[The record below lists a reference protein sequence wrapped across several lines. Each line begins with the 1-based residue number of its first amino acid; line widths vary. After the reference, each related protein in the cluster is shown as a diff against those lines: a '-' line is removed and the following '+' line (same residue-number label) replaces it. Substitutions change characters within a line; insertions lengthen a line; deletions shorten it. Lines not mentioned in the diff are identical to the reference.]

1 MLRVIELFSGIG
13 AQVEAL
19 KELGIKH
26 EVIATSDI
34 DKHANKGYEAI
45 HGKVNNLG
53 DVTKIEH
60 LPECD
65 LLTYSYP
72 CTSVSVAG
80 KREGMLE
87 GSGTASALLWEVG
100 RLLEDMRERDVLPE
114 VLLMENVDAV
124 LNSLNRAEFNRWI
137 ATLDA
142 MGYCSS
148 YKILNAKDYGTP
160 QNRKRCFMVS
170 TRSLGKFEFP
180 KPCPDGRV
188 LRDVLEHDVPESYYL
203 SEKRLRTFIAH
214 AERNSK
220 KGNGFGFK
228 VHPLTDE
235 KAERERGDFAQAV
248 MGQADRYCQTWV
260 GIPKSEC
267 HREGGYIMWPNK
279 TKKGY
284 LEARPGDGLVMGYM
298 GQHRG
303 AVQKDMAPTIS
314 TRLGGDAG
322 TVIPWVNGL
331 KSGYSMAAVG
341 DGLKIYPKPSLPGA
355 GGTVQQKSANALN
368 TYEGCGSGTIDEQT
382 LRVRYLT
389 PRECLRLQAF
399 PDDAIDRLMAV
410 LPKSALY
417 KVAGNSIAVCCLKA
431 IFKGIYIDRTFSK
444 MYRQTNML
452 DWGA

>member
-1 MLRVIELFSGIG
+1 MIRVVELFSGIG

-19 KELGIKH
+19 KELGIEH

-60 LPECD
+60 LPDCD

-100 RLLEDMRERDVLPE
+100 RLLEDMRERDALPE

-124 LNSLNRAEFNRWI
+124 LNALNRAEFNRWI

-148 YKILNAKDYGTP
+148 YRILNAKDYGTP

-170 TRSLGKFEFP
+170 TRTLGKFEFP

-188 LRDVLEHDVPESYYL
+188 LRDILEQDVPESYYL

-214 AERNSK
+214 AERNTA

-228 VHPLTDE
+228 VHALTDE
-235 KAERERGDFAQAV
+235 YEEREREGMLPKRSQ
-248 MGQADRYCQTWV
+248 GTQT
-260 GIPKSEC
+260 GI
-267 HREGGYIMWPNK
+267 I
-279 TKKGY
+279 
-284 LEARPGDGLVMGYM
+284 
-298 GQHRG
+298 
-303 AVQKDMAPTIS
+303 
-314 TRLGGDAG
+314 RLG
-322 TVIPWVNGL
+322 
-331 KSGYSMAAVG
+331 SGY
-341 DGLKIYPKPSLPGA
+341 PKA
-355 GGTVQQKSANALN
+355 SA
-368 TYEGCGSGTIDEQT
+368 TGKVVTSSGP
-382 LRVRYLT
+382 LT
-389 PRECLRLQAF
+389 TRRDLSRQMLEMDCRWSIS
-399 PDDAIDRLMAV
+399 DT
-410 LPKSALY
+410 STALY
-417 KVAGNSIAVCCLKA
+417 RKTSPLQSQPDTVA
-431 IFKGIYIDRTFSK
+431 
-444 MYRQTNML
+444 ML
-452 DWGA
+452 VL

>member
-1 MLRVIELFSGIG
+1 MLRVVELFSGIG

-19 KELGIKH
+19 KELGIEH

-60 LPECD
+60 LPDCD

-100 RLLEDMRERDVLPE
+100 RLLNDMRERDALPE

-124 LNSLNRAEFNRWI
+124 LNQLNRPEFNRWI

-148 YKILNAKDYGTP
+148 YRILNAKDYGTP

-180 KPCPDGRV
+180 NPCPDGRV
-188 LRDVLEHDVPESYYL
+188 LRDVLEQDVPESYYL

-214 AERNSK
+214 AERNK
-220 KGNGFGFK
+220 EKGNGFGFK
-228 VHPLTDE
+228 VHALTDE
-235 KAERERGDFAQAV
+235 KEERERGDYAQAV
-248 MGQADRYCQTWV
+248 TGNADRYYQTWI

-267 HREGGYIMWPNK
+267 HPEGGFKIAGELTDSKYVR
-279 TKKGY
+279 
-284 LEARPGDGLVMGYM
+284 ARTVYSEDSI
-298 GQHRG
+298 
-303 AVQKDMAPTIS
+303 APTI
-314 TRLGGDAG
+314 TAEHYGPPTPKVLEDY
-322 TVIPWVNGL
+322 IP
-331 KSGYSMAAVG
+331 
-341 DGLKIYPKPSLPGA
+341 
-355 GGTVQQKSANALN
+355 
-368 TYEGCGSGTIDEQT
+368 
-382 LRVRYLT
+382 
-389 PRECLRLQAF
+389 
-399 PDDAIDRLMAV
+399 
-410 LPKSALY
+410 
-417 KVAGNSIAVCCLKA
+417 
-431 IFKGIYIDRTFSK
+431 
-444 MYRQTNML
+444 
-452 DWGA
+452 